1 MQPNVALFATGG
13 TIVSSGESA
22 TQMTGYSIKDFRVDD
37 LLKAVPALEDV
48 ARLEVRQIANI
59 DSSSMTSRVWIDLA
73 RAIDAALARDDIAGA
88 VVTHG
93 TDTLEETAYFLN
105 LVLKS
110 EKPVVLV
117 GAMRPATALSA
128 DGPLNLLNAVRVASD
143 PAARGRGVLVV
154 LNDTIL
160 SAREATK
167 SHPTNVATFRGP
179 DAGMLGMVAGARIEW
194 LSQTAKRHTVDT
206 AFDLSL
212 FDDIERLPR
221 VDIVYS
227 HVDDDG
233 VFVKA
238 AFAAGALG
246 IVHAGT
252 GNGSIHSDTE
262 PALFEAACE
271 GVLVVRA
278 SRTGSGATVEG
289 LDAWQRAGFIPSG
302 TLSPQK
308 ARVLLQL
315 SLLRWGDLASDDL
328 RKKTEEAFRL
338 Y

>member
-1 MQPNVALFATGG
+1 MKPNVALFATGG

-37 LLKAVPALEDV
+37 LLKAVPALDEVANLDV
-48 ARLEVRQIANI
+48 TQVANI
-59 DSSSMTSRVWIDLA
+59 DSSSMTSRVWGDLA
-73 RAIDAALARDDIAGA
+73 RAIEAALSRDDTAGA

-105 LVLKS
+105 LVLKT

-128 DGPLNLLNAVRVASD
+128 DGPLNLLNAVRVACD
-143 PAARGRGVLVV
+143 PEARGRGVLVV
-154 LNDTIL
+154 LNDTVL
-160 SAREATK
+160 AAREATK
-167 SHPTNVATFRGP
+167 AHPTNVATFRGP
-179 DAGMLGMVAGARIEW
+179 DAGARIEW
-194 LSQTAKRHTVDT
+194 LSRSAKRHTTETPFAVSM
-206 AFDLSL
+206 LEGV
-212 FDDIERLPR
+212 ERLPR

-233 VFVKA
+233 LFVKA
-238 AFAAGALG
+238 AVAAGARG

-262 PALFEAACE
+262 PALFEAARE

-302 TLSPQK
+302 TLNPQK

-315 SLLRWGDLASDDL
+315 ALLAWGNLPAEE
-328 RKKTEEAFRL
+328 RQKKTEEAFRI

>member
-1 MQPNVALFATGG
+1 MKPNVALFATGG

-37 LLKAVPALEDV
+37 LLKAVPALDEVANLDV
-48 ARLEVRQIANI
+48 TQVANI
-59 DSSSMTSRVWIDLA
+59 DSSSMTSRVWGDLA
-73 RAIDAALARDDIAGA
+73 RAIEAALSRDDTAGA

-105 LVLKS
+105 LVLKT

-128 DGPLNLLNAVRVASD
+128 DGPLNLLNAVRVACD
-143 PAARGRGVLVV
+143 PEARGRGVLVV
-154 LNDTIL
+154 LNDTVL
-160 SAREATK
+160 AAREATK
-167 SHPTNVATFRGP
+167 AHPTNVATFRGP

-194 LSQTAKRHTVDT
+194 LSRSAKRHTTETPFAVSM
-206 AFDLSL
+206 LEGV
-212 FDDIERLPR
+212 ERLPR
-221 VDIVYS
+221 VDIIYS

-233 VFVKA
+233 LFVKA
-238 AFAAGALG
+238 AVAAGARG

-262 PALFEAACE
+262 PALFEAARE

-302 TLSPQK
+302 TLNPQK

-315 SLLRWGDLASDDL
+315 ALLAWGNLPAEE
-328 RKKTEEAFRL
+328 RQKKTEEAFRI